1 MSNNSPHFFSSK
13 SPDFTSDS
21 KDHTPTGGEDFK
33 ACEASK
39 KREAAKGRE
48 AEKRSEAI
56 KGNEIKEGYKVKK
69 GSEAE
74 KEREVEKGR
83 EAEKRSEAIKGN
95 EIKEGYKIKE
105 GNEIKEGYKVKEVSE
120 TEIISLSQAKNPD
133 QHKHITPLHKGRGEP
148 REARRGG
155 GALLSTTYFGPV
167 QWYQKLNRHRCIIEQ
182 HDNFVKQTYRNRC
195 VIASANG
202 PQTLTVPIE
211 RYDGMKCAMRDI
223 RISDHGN
230 WRHLHWQALVSA
242 YGETPFFEYYAD
254 DIRPFFEEHR
264 WKYLLDFNLDITH
277 TLCSLLDVRPDLT
290 LSDHYIDA
298 DETICGS
305 GSLSGAAA
313 GFEEANK
320 GLNGAAESF
329 GGANGLDGATESF
342 GGAVKRL
349 GGAAESFG
357 GAVKGLDGAAE
368 SFGGAFKGLDGA
380 AGSFGGAVKGLD
392 GAAESFGGAVKGLG
406 GANSLNGAAESLG
419 SSSACS
425 LFVDYRDAIRPKH
438 PLPDAEFEARPYY
451 QVRAQRHGF
460 LPNLSVLDLLFNEGP
475 EGIFWLL

>member
-1 MSNNSPHFFSSK
+1 M
-13 SPDFTSDS
+13 
-21 KDHTPTGGEDFK
+21 
-33 ACEASK
+33 
-39 KREAAKGRE
+39 
-48 AEKRSEAI
+48 
-56 KGNEIKEGYKVKK
+56 KK

-133 QHKHITPLHKGRGEP
+133 QPKHITPRPKGRGES

-320 GLNGAAESF
+320 GL
-329 GGANGLDGATESF
+329 D
-342 GGAVKRL
+342 
-349 GGAAESFG
+349 GAAESFG
-357 GAVKGLDGAAE
+357 GAVKGLD
-368 SFGGAFKGLDGA
+368 
-380 AGSFGGAVKGLD
+380 
-392 GAAESFGGAVKGLG
+392 
-406 GANSLNGAAESLG
+406 GAAESLG

>member
-1 MSNNSPHFFSSK
+1 MSNYSPHFFSSK

-33 ACEASK
+33 
-39 KREAAKGRE
+39 
-48 AEKRSEAI
+48 
-56 KGNEIKEGYKVKK
+56 

-74 KEREVEKGR
+74 KKSEVAEGR

-133 QHKHITPLHKGRGEP
+133 QPKHITPRHKGRGEP

-298 DETICGS
+298 DETICDS

-313 GFEEANK
+313 GLSEA
-320 GLNGAAESF
+320 F
-329 GGANGLDGATESF
+329 
-342 GGAVKRL
+342 
-349 GGAAESFG
+349 ESFG
-357 GAVKGLDGAAE
+357 GAVKGLGGAADSFEGAVKGLNGAAE
-368 SFGGAFKGLDGA
+368 GLGGA
-380 AGSFGGAVKGLD
+380 KGLD

-406 GANSLNGAAESLG
+406 GAAESLG

>member
-1 MSNNSPHFFSSK
+1 MSNNSPHFFPSK
-13 SPDFTSDS
+13 SPDFTPDS

-33 ACEASK
+33 GCEAEK
-39 KREAAKGRE
+39 KSDVAKGRE
-48 AEKRSEAI
+48 AIKGNEMKEGCEAEKEGEVAKGREAI
-56 KGNEIKEGYKVKK
+56 KGNEIKE
-69 GSEAE
+69 S
-74 KEREVEKGR
+74 
-83 EAEKRSEAIKGN
+83 N
-95 EIKEGYKIKE
+95 EMKEGY
-105 GNEIKEGYKVKEVSE
+105 NVKEVSE
-120 TEIISLSQAKNPD
+120 TEIISLSQAKRTD
-133 QHKHITPLHKGRGEP
+133 QPKHITPRPKGRGEP

-254 DIRPFFEEHR
+254 DIRPFFEERR

-298 DETICGS
+298 DETIS
-305 GSLSGAAA
+305 GGGGLDGAAA
-313 GFEEANK
+313 GFE
-320 GLNGAAESF
+320 
-329 GGANGLDGATESF
+329 
-342 GGAVKRL
+342 
-349 GGAAESFG
+349 
-357 GAVKGLDGAAE
+357 GAVKGLDEAAE
-368 SFGGAFKGLDGA
+368 SL
-380 AGSFGGAVKGLD
+380 
-392 GAAESFGGAVKGLG
+392 EGAVKGLG
-406 GANSLNGAAESLG
+406 GAKGLGEAAESLGEAIKGLGGANGLNGAAESLG
-419 SSSACS
+419 SSSSCS

>member
-1 MSNNSPHFFSSK
+1 M
-13 SPDFTSDS
+13 
-21 KDHTPTGGEDFK
+21 
-33 ACEASK
+33 
-39 KREAAKGRE
+39 
-48 AEKRSEAI
+48 
-56 KGNEIKEGYKVKK
+56 
-69 GSEAE
+69 
-74 KEREVEKGR
+74 
-83 EAEKRSEAIKGN
+83 
-95 EIKEGYKIKE
+95 
-105 GNEIKEGYKVKEVSE
+105 
-120 TEIISLSQAKNPD
+120 
-133 QHKHITPLHKGRGEP
+133 
-148 REARRGG
+148 
-155 GALLSTTYFGPV
+155 
-167 QWYQKLNRHRCIIEQ
+167 
-182 HDNFVKQTYRNRC
+182 KQTYRNRC

-277 TLCSLLDVRPDLT
+277 TLCSLLDMRPDLT

-298 DETICGS
+298 DETVSGCG
-305 GSLSGAAA
+305 GLDGAAA
-313 GFEEANK
+313 GI
-320 GLNGAAESF
+320 S
-329 GGANGLDGATESF
+329 
-342 GGAVKRL
+342 GAV
-349 GGAAESFG
+349 ESLG
-357 GAVKGLDGAAE
+357 GAVKGLDEAKGFGEAAE
-368 SFGGAFKGLDGA
+368 SFG
-380 AGSFGGAVKGLD
+380 
-392 GAAESFGGAVKGLG
+392 
-406 GANSLNGAAESLG
+406 G

>member
-56 KGNEIKEGYKVKK
+56 KGNEIKEGYKM
-69 GSEAE
+69 
-74 KEREVEKGR
+74 
-83 EAEKRSEAIKGN
+83 
-95 EIKEGYKIKE
+95 
-105 GNEIKEGYKVKEVSE
+105 KEVSE

-133 QHKHITPLHKGRGEP
+133 QPKHITPLHKGRGEP

-298 DETICGS
+298 DETIS
-305 GSLSGAAA
+305 GGGCLDRAVKSL
-313 GFEEANK
+313 
-320 GLNGAAESF
+320 
-329 GGANGLDGATESF
+329 GGANGLD
-342 GGAVKRL
+342 
-349 GGAAESFG
+349 
-357 GAVKGLDGAAE
+357 
-368 SFGGAFKGLDGA
+368 
-380 AGSFGGAVKGLD
+380 
-392 GAAESFGGAVKGLG
+392 
-406 GANSLNGAAESLG
+406 GAAESLG

-475 EGIFWLL
+475 EGIFYL

>member
-39 KREAAKGRE
+39 KREVAKGRE

-56 KGNEIKEGYKVKK
+56 K
-69 GSEAE
+69 
-74 KEREVEKGR
+74 
-83 EAEKRSEAIKGN
+83 
-95 EIKEGYKIKE
+95 

-133 QHKHITPLHKGRGEP
+133 QPKHITPLHKGRGEP

-320 GLNGAAESF
+320 GLIGAAENF

-342 GGAVKRL
+342 GGAVKGL
-349 GGAAESFG
+349 DGAAESFG

-368 SFGGAFKGLDGA
+368 SFGGA
-380 AGSFGGAVKGLD
+380 VKG
-392 GAAESFGGAVKGLG
+392 
-406 GANSLNGAAESLG
+406 LNGAAESLG

>member
-1 MSNNSPHFFSSK
+1 MSNNYPHFFSSK

-21 KDHTPTGGEDFK
+21 KDRTPTGGEDFK
-33 ACEASK
+33 ACKAEKERKVAKGRETEKRSEAIKGNEMKEGYKMKEGSEAEK
-39 KREAAKGRE
+39 KREVTKGRE

-56 KGNEIKEGYKVKK
+56 KGNEMKEGYKVK
-69 GSEAE
+69 E
-74 KEREVEKGR
+74 
-83 EAEKRSEAIKGN
+83 GN
-95 EIKEGYKIKE
+95 KIKE
-105 GNEIKEGYKVKEVSE
+105 GNEMKEGYKVKEVSE
-120 TEIISLSQAKNPD
+120 TEIISLSQAKRTD
-133 QHKHITPLHKGRGEP
+133 QPKHITPRPKGRGEP

-254 DIRPFFEEHR
+254 DIRPFFEDHR

-277 TLCSLLDVRPDLT
+277 TLCSLLDIRPDLT

-298 DETICGS
+298 DETICG
-305 GSLSGAAA
+305 GGGLDGAVAGLSEAFESFGGAV
-313 GFEEANK
+313 K

-329 GGANGLDGATESF
+329 GGAKGLE
-342 GGAVKRL
+342 
-349 GGAAESFG
+349 GAAESFG
-357 GAVKGLDGAAE
+357 GAVKGSD
-368 SFGGAFKGLDGA
+368 
-380 AGSFGGAVKGLD
+380 
-392 GAAESFGGAVKGLG
+392 
-406 GANSLNGAAESLG
+406 GAAESLG

-460 LPNLSVLDLLFNEGP
+460 LPNLSVLDLLLNEGP
-475 EGIFWLL
+475 EGIFWLF

>member
-1 MSNNSPHFFSSK
+1 M
-13 SPDFTSDS
+13 
-21 KDHTPTGGEDFK
+21 
-33 ACEASK
+33 
-39 KREAAKGRE
+39 
-48 AEKRSEAI
+48 
-56 KGNEIKEGYKVKK
+56 KEG
-69 GSEAE
+69 SE
-74 KEREVEKGR
+74 V
-83 EAEKRSEAIKGN
+83 
-95 EIKEGYKIKE
+95 KE
-105 GNEIKEGYKVKEVSE
+105 GNEVKECSE
-120 TEIISLSQAKNPD
+120 ALKKGAIKSLSQAKNPD
-133 QHKHITPLHKGRGEP
+133 QPKHITPLHKGRGEP

-264 WKYLLDFNLDITH
+264 WKYLLDFNLDITQ

-313 GFEEANK
+313 GLSEA
-320 GLNGAAESF
+320 F
-329 GGANGLDGATESF
+329 
-342 GGAVKRL
+342 
-349 GGAAESFG
+349 
-357 GAVKGLDGAAE
+357 
-368 SFGGAFKGLDGA
+368 
-380 AGSFGGAVKGLD
+380 
-392 GAAESFGGAVKGLG
+392 ESFGGAVKGLG
-406 GANSLNGAAESLG
+406 GAAESLG

>member
-95 EIKEGYKIKE
+95 EM
-105 GNEIKEGYKVKEVSE
+105 KEGYKVKEVSE

-264 WKYLLDFNLDITH
+264 WKYLLDFNLDITQ

>member
-39 KREAAKGRE
+39 ESEVAKGRE

-56 KGNEIKEGYKVKK
+56 KGNEVKEGYKVKE
-69 GSEAE
+69 GSEAS
-74 KEREVEKGR
+74 KKSEVTKGR

-95 EIKEGYKIKE
+95 EMKEGSE
-105 GNEIKEGYKVKEVSE
+105 MKEGYKVKEVSE
-120 TEIISLSQAKNPD
+120 TEIISLSQAKRTD
-133 QHKHITPLHKGRGEP
+133 QPKHITPRPKGRGEP

-167 QWYQKLNRHRCIIEQ
+167 QWYQKLNRHRCIIEK

-254 DIRPFFEEHR
+254 DIRPFFEDHR

-277 TLCSLLDVRPDLT
+277 TLCSLLDIRPDLT

-298 DETICGS
+298 DETICG
-305 GSLSGAAA
+305 GGGLNATAA
-313 GFEEANK
+313 GLSETF
-320 GLNGAAESF
+320 
-329 GGANGLDGATESF
+329 
-342 GGAVKRL
+342 
-349 GGAAESFG
+349 ESFG
-357 GAVKGLDGAAE
+357 GAVKGLNGAAE
-368 SFGGAFKGLDGA
+368 SLGGAVKGLGGA
-380 AGSFGGAVKGLD
+380 AEGFGGAVKGL
-392 GAAESFGGAVKGLG
+392 GGANGLGEAAESFGGAVKGLG
-406 GANSLNGAAESLG
+406 GANSLDGAAESLG

-475 EGIFWLL
+475 EGIFWLF

>member
-33 ACEASK
+33 ACEAEK
-39 KREAAKGRE
+39 KSEVAEGRE

-56 KGNEIKEGYKVKK
+56 KGNEIKEGYKVKE
-69 GSEAE
+69 GSEDE
-74 KEREVEKGR
+74 KEREVTKGR

-95 EIKEGYKIKE
+95 EMKE
-105 GNEIKEGYKVKEVSE
+105 GNEIKEGNEMKEVSE
-120 TEIISLSQAKNPD
+120 TEIISLSQAKRTD
-133 QHKHITPLHKGRGEP
+133 QPKHITPRPKGRGEP
-148 REARRGG
+148 REARREG

-254 DIRPFFEEHR
+254 DIRPFFEECR

-298 DETICGS
+298 DETIS
-305 GSLSGAAA
+305 GGGGLDRAVKSLGGAAES
-313 GFEEANK
+313 FEEAVK
-320 GLNGAAESF
+320 GLNGAAESL
-329 GGANGLDGATESF
+329 GGANGLD
-342 GGAVKRL
+342 
-349 GGAAESFG
+349 
-357 GAVKGLDGAAE
+357 
-368 SFGGAFKGLDGA
+368 
-380 AGSFGGAVKGLD
+380 
-392 GAAESFGGAVKGLG
+392 
-406 GANSLNGAAESLG
+406 GAAESLG

-475 EGIFWLL
+475 EGIFYL

>member
-39 KREAAKGRE
+39 KREA
-48 AEKRSEAI
+48 
-56 KGNEIKEGYKVKK
+56 
-69 GSEAE
+69 
-74 KEREVEKGR
+74 EKGR

-133 QHKHITPLHKGRGEP
+133 QPKHITPRPKGRGEP

-320 GLNGAAESF
+320 GLNGAAKSF

-342 GGAVKRL
+342 R
-349 GGAAESFG
+349 
-357 GAVKGLDGAAE
+357 
-368 SFGGAFKGLDGA
+368 
-380 AGSFGGAVKGLD
+380 GAVKGLD
-392 GAAESFGGAVKGLG
+392 GAAESFGGAVKG
-406 GANSLNGAAESLG
+406 LNGAAESLG

>member
-133 QHKHITPLHKGRGEP
+133 QPKHITPLHKGRGEP
-148 REARRGG
+148 RFARRGG

-264 WKYLLDFNLDITH
+264 WKYLLDFNLDITQ

-305 GSLSGAAA
+305 GSLDGAAA
-313 GFEEANK
+313 GLSEA
-320 GLNGAAESF
+320 F
-329 GGANGLDGATESF
+329 
-342 GGAVKRL
+342 
-349 GGAAESFG
+349 ESFG
-357 GAVKGLDGAAE
+357 GAVKG
-368 SFGGAFKGLDGA
+368 
-380 AGSFGGAVKGLD
+380 
-392 GAAESFGGAVKGLG
+392 
-406 GANSLNGAAESLG
+406 LNGAAESLG

-475 EGIFWLL
+475 EGIFWLF

>member
-13 SPDFTSDS
+13 SPDFTSEA

-33 ACEASK
+33 GCEAEK
-39 KREAAKGRE
+39 EREVAKGR
-48 AEKRSEAI
+48 EAI
-56 KGNEIKEGYKVKK
+56 KGNEIKEG
-69 GSEAE
+69 
-74 KEREVEKGR
+74 
-83 EAEKRSEAIKGN
+83 N
-95 EIKEGYKIKE
+95 EM
-105 GNEIKEGYKVKEVSE
+105 KEVSE
-120 TEIISLSQAKNPD
+120 TEIISLSQAKRTD
-133 QHKHITPLHKGRGEP
+133 QPKHITPRPKGRGEP

-298 DETICGS
+298 DETICG
-305 GSLSGAAA
+305 GGGLDATAA
-313 GFEEANK
+313 GFEEAVNGLDGAN
-320 GLNGAAESF
+320 GLNGAAE
-329 GGANGLDGATESF
+329 G
-342 GGAVKRL
+342 
-349 GGAAESFG
+349 
-357 GAVKGLDGAAE
+357 
-368 SFGGAFKGLDGA
+368 
-380 AGSFGGAVKGLD
+380 
-392 GAAESFGGAVKGLG
+392 
-406 GANSLNGAAESLG
+406 LG

-475 EGIFWLL
+475 EGIFYL

>member
-13 SPDFTSDS
+13 SPNFTSDS
-21 KDHTPTGGEDFK
+21 KDHTLTGGEDYK

-39 KREAAKGRE
+39 KSEVAEGRE

-56 KGNEIKEGYKVKK
+56 KGNEMKEGC
-69 GSEAE
+69 EAE
-74 KEREVEKGR
+74 KKREVTKGR
-83 EAEKRSEAIKGN
+83 EAIKGN
-95 EIKEGYKIKE
+95 EIKEGNEMKE
-105 GNEIKEGYKVKEVSE
+105 GNNVKEVSE
-120 TEIISLSQAKNPD
+120 TEIISLSQAKRTD
-133 QHKHITPLHKGRGEP
+133 QPKHITPRPKGRGEP

-277 TLCSLLDVRPDLT
+277 TLCSLLDIRPDLT

-298 DETICGS
+298 DETICGG
-305 GSLSGAAA
+305 GSLNATAA
-313 GFEEANK
+313 GFEE
-320 GLNGAAESF
+320 
-329 GGANGLDGATESF
+329 
-342 GGAVKRL
+342 
-349 GGAAESFG
+349 
-357 GAVKGLDGAAE
+357 AVKGLDGAAE
-368 SFGGAFKGLDGA
+368 SFGE
-380 AGSFGGAVKGLD
+380 AVKGL
-392 GAAESFGGAVKGLG
+392 GGAVKGLG
-406 GANSLNGAAESLG
+406 GANGLDGAAESLG
-419 SSSACS
+419 SSSASS
-425 LFVDYRDAIRPKH
+425 LFVDYSDAIRPKH

>member
-21 KDHTPTGGEDFK
+21 KDHTPTGGENFK
-33 ACEASK
+33 ACEAEKES
-39 KREAAKGRE
+39 EVAEGRE

-56 KGNEIKEGYKVKK
+56 KGNEMKEGC
-69 GSEAE
+69 EAE
-74 KEREVEKGR
+74 KKREVTKGR
-83 EAEKRSEAIKGN
+83 EAIKGN
-95 EIKEGYKIKE
+95 EIKEGNEMKE
-105 GNEIKEGYKVKEVSE
+105 GNNVKEVSE
-120 TEIISLSQAKNPD
+120 TEIISLSQAKRTD
-133 QHKHITPLHKGRGEP
+133 QPKHITPRPKGRGEP

-298 DETICGS
+298 DETICS
-305 GSLSGAAA
+305 GGGLDATAA
-313 GFEEANK
+313 GFEEAVN
-320 GLNGAAESF
+320 GLD
-329 GGANGLDGATESF
+329 GANGLDG
-342 GGAVKRL
+342 V
-349 GGAAESFG
+349 
-357 GAVKGLDGAAE
+357 
-368 SFGGAFKGLDGA
+368 
-380 AGSFGGAVKGLD
+380 
-392 GAAESFGGAVKGLG
+392 
-406 GANSLNGAAESLG
+406 AESLG
-419 SSSACS
+419 SSSASS